1 MKNVLKNLLRDEEG
15 ATMVE
20 YIIIVAL
27 VALFAFV
34 AIMFFGERIRK
45 LFDRGSQKLEEADQ
59 RIGR

>member
-1 MKNVLKNLLRDEEG
+1 
-15 ATMVE
+15 MVE